1 MRACL
6 SPFGLLTAMKKKKK
20 NPIYKLDGLG
30 TTKFVFLIVLG
41 GWKVQ
46 DQRSA
51 DVVSDEGLR
60 TCS

>member
-6 SPFGLLTAMKKKKK
+6 SPFGLLTAIKKK

-51 DVVSDEGLR
+51 DVVSDEGLLS
-60 TCS
+60 CS